1 MPRAYYLISPAANHE
16 RYTAKCNTRPHGL
29 AIQHMSAPAR
39 LLVDGSEG
47 EAGGQ
52 ILRNAVTYGA
62 ALGRHVAVIN
72 IRAGRP
78 KPGLKNQHLQAC
90 RYAATLGNAS
100 LLGDEIG
107 SATLELQPETP
118 WAAPEHIPQP
128 NDCGGGATGLLAQVA
143 LPLVAFRLPCGAEA
157 SIAMQG
163 GTHQTMAPP
172 VEAYQAVLFPVLH
185 RVLHGQ
191 LKLEATVRKIGLA
204 PRGGGQVVY
213 RCARSPAAATGA
225 APSAATFVER
235 GTCVCSMEVR
245 AWHMSCP
252 DVLPLIK
259 AELTRALPHVLHA
272 AQQSLA
278 GKPSASDSVSGLQP
292 EETEHGW
299 QIGTV
304 PCAFHATDVPAGSP
318 GIAAGVCIAVRSN
331 TGALWG
337 GDDLWTPAF
346 GARAA
351 SRDAEADAAYERGS
365 PAAASSA
372 ASASLPVHFPA
383 HGRASRRLPC
393 GKLLAQIAAACV
405 ASASNR
411 VVRSVQRGGVVDEAC
426 ADQLVVWLVL
436 AAWAWKQSSTVLLP
450 PLTPHAASALSVA
463 ANIVGDCV
471 QVSAVRQPNG
481 AVLVHTQP
489 GRCSADAA
497 ELLLG
502 LATGSSVH

>member
-1 MPRAYYLISPAANHE
+1 
-16 RYTAKCNTRPHGL
+16 
-29 AIQHMSAPAR
+29 MSATPR

-62 ALGRHVAVIN
+62 ALGRHVAITN

-90 RYAATLGNAS
+90 RYAATLSNAS
-100 LLGDEIG
+100 LIGDELG
-107 SATLELQPETP
+107 SATLELQPGTPRAETV
-118 WAAPEHIPQP
+118 HIPQP

-143 LPLVAFRLPCGAEA
+143 LPLVAFQLPSGVEA

-185 RVLHGQ
+185 SVLQGRV
-191 LKLEATVRKIGLA
+191 KLEASVRKVGLA
-204 PRGGGQVVY
+204 PRGGGHVLY
-213 RCARSPAAATGA
+213 SCTRLPAAATDA
-225 APSAATFVER
+225 APSAVTFTGR
-235 GTCVCSMEVR
+235 GTHVRNLEVR

-252 DVLPLIK
+252 DVLPMIK

-272 AQQSLA
+272 AQCSLA
-278 GKPSASDSVSGLQP
+278 GKPYCSGSASELCA
-292 EETEHGW
+292 EETEQGW
-299 QIGTV
+299 QIGAV
-304 PCAFHATDVPAGSP
+304 PCEFHATDAPAGSQ
-318 GIAAGVCIAVRSN
+318 GIAAGVCVIVRSN

-337 GDDLWTPAF
+337 GDDLWTPTF

-351 SRDAEADAAYERGS
+351 TRDAEADAAYERGS

-372 ASASLPVHFPA
+372 ASPSLPVRFPA
-383 HGRASRRLPC
+383 HGRASQRLPRE
-393 GKLLAQIAAACV
+393 KLLAQIAAACV

-436 AAWAWKQSSTVLLP
+436 AAWAWQQSSTVLLP

-463 ANIVGDCV
+463 ANIMGDCV
-471 QVSAVRQPNG
+471 QVSAARQPNG
-481 AVLVHTQP
+481 TVLVHIQP
-489 GRCSADAA
+489 GQCGADTAK
-497 ELLLG
+497 LLLA
-502 LATGSSVH
+502 LATGTSAH